1 MAKISPSKVADE
13 IDPSK
18 ARRTYLI
25 TYSQA
30 DIDAFPT
37 RESFAKVLK
46 EAFSLFIEL
55 CDYLFLQSCYSL
67 VTPQALY
74 FFTKKRT

>member
-1 MAKISPSKVADE
+1 MVKISPSKAPDE

-30 DIDAFPT
+30 DIDAQHVNLL
-37 RESFAKVLK
+37 EKL
-46 EAFSLFIEL
+46 
-55 CDYLFLQSCYSL
+55 
-67 VTPQALY
+67 
-74 FFTKKRT
+74 